1 MLDKLEAIKKRWKD
15 IEQQMNAP
23 TVMSDMKKFIR
34 LNKDY
39 KDLQPI
45 IEGYEELKNVTANIE
60 SAKDVIKNEKDEEFR
75 TMAKEELN
83 ELLDRKYELEEKIR
97 LMLIPADP
105 EDSKNAI
112 VEIRAGTGGD
122 EASIFAGDLY
132 RMYVKF
138 CETKGWKLEGV
149 DVTEGTVGG
158 FKEIIFNVSGEN
170 VYGQLKYESGVH
182 RVQRV
187 PQTETQGR
195 VHTSAAS
202 VVVLPE
208 ADEFDRSFLKL
219 RPWFAVITSADADH
233 LDIYGD
239 KNSLLESF
247 GEFAANVHPQGV
259 LLVKLD
265 AGLNISSVPVE
276 KVFSYALDNSK
287 ADVFAKN
294 IRVNPHF
301 MTFDFIAPETEIKG
315 LEMQSL
321 GLINVENAVA
331 AIFMALNVGVNE
343 NEIRAALKSF
353 SGVQRRFQRQYLSDE
368 VVFIDDYAHHP
379 EEIKAL
385 VNSVRAIY
393 HGKKITGIFQPH
405 LYSRTRDF
413 ADDFAKSLSLLD
425 DIILL
430 EIYPARENP
439 IPDITSEIIFQK
451 IAHSNKSLI
460 SKTELPEFL
469 NNKDLQILLT
479 IGAGDIDRLV
489 IPIRQMLEKKHKNQ
503 LKS

>member
-1 MLDKLEAIKKRWKD
+1 MVGIGGIGLSALARYFVHIHKIVAGYDRTSSALTSQLINEGISITFDDKPSFTDSAFTDPKKTLIVYTPAVKDDNALLSYFRKGGFHIMKRSEALGQI
-15 IEQQMNAP
+15 
-23 TVMSDMKKFIR
+23 T
-34 LNKDY
+34 LNY
-39 KDLQPI
+39 KTIAIAGTHGKTSVSCL
-45 IEGYEELKNVTANIE
+45 TAHLLHH
-60 SAKDVIKNEKDEEFR
+60 SAKGCIAILGGIPNNYKTNFILDENPEF
-75 TMAKEELN
+75 A
-83 ELLDRKYELEEKIR
+83 
-97 LMLIPADP
+97 
-105 EDSKNAI
+105 
-112 VEIRAGTGGD
+112 
-122 EASIFAGDLY
+122 
-132 RMYVKF
+132 
-138 CETKGWKLEGV
+138 
-149 DVTEGTVGG
+149 VT
-158 FKEIIFNVSGEN
+158 
-170 VYGQLKYESGVH
+170 
-182 RVQRV
+182 
-187 PQTETQGR
+187 
-195 VHTSAAS
+195 
-202 VVVLPE
+202 E